1 MRYLYQ
7 LSKYQDN
14 ILEILSDLWIGSGK
28 VVTFISLL
36 ILPLVIVAY
45 VFFTR
50 EIILSSLYFDQ
61 YHHLQ
66 STLSPHLFYLLNFF
80 IIFEGIAFVVI
91 LLLYPPYPLPTSSE
105 WYFKKRGFS
114 RAVMEYQFVKNVLI
128 VTVPILITFTALG
141 ILHDLRF
148 PPQGVIHGSS
158 PLNYYMDILH
168 PHIDTFNIAKI
179 LLFLIV
185 VSGVLK
191 MIFARVRRGFWLHY
205 TIGCFVQMQNRK
217 NDMDEMRYF
226 VRGLNSYNLY
236 VRRQTKL
243 EINELS
249 KFFSKIASF
258 EQVQKNECISKFA
271 SYFSS
276 YEIVKKDTLYPLREI
291 SNILKIP
298 DESQLLVGQSLKNR
312 LMEWG
317 AAAAVFIPLT
327 IQTVSF
333 ISPFFTSH

>member
-1 MRYLYQ
+1 MRYQ
-7 LSKYQDN
+7 N
-14 ILEILSDLWIGSGK
+14 NVLEYLSDFWIGSGK
-28 VVTFISLL
+28 IVTFISLL

-61 YHHLQ
+61 YHQLH

-80 IIFEGIAFVVI
+80 KIFEWVAFVAI
-91 LLLYPPYPLPTSSE
+91 LLMYPPYPLPTSSE
-105 WYFKKRGFS
+105 WYFKKRGFK

-128 VTVPILITFTALG
+128 VSVPILIAFTAIG
-141 ILHDLRF
+141 IIHDLRF
-148 PPQGVIHGSS
+148 PPQAVINASS
-158 PLNYYMDILH
+158 PLNYYIDLLH

-191 MIFARVRRGFWLHY
+191 MIFARVRREFWLHY

-226 VRGLNSYNLY
+226 VKGLNSYNLY

-243 EINELS
+243 EIKELG
-249 KFFSKIASF
+249 KFFSKIVSF
-258 EQVQKNECISKFA
+258 EQVQKNEFIGKFA

-291 SNILKIP
+291 SALLDIP
-298 DESQLLVGQSLKNR
+298 KESQLLVGQSLRNR

-317 AAAAVFIPLT
+317 AAAAVFIPLI
-327 IQTVSF
+327 IQTINF
-333 ISPFFTSH
+333 ISPFIRMH